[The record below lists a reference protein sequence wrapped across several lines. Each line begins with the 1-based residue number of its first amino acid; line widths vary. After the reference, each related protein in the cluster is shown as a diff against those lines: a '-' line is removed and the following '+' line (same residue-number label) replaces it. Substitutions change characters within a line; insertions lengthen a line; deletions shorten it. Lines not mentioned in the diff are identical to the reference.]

1 MDRLLRLRFKLKRK
15 KPDFIRTEA
24 HRHKRLGEKWRRPR
38 GRHNKMRLKWK
49 EKPKVVSIGYRS
61 PKAVRGLHP
70 SGYEDVLVY
79 NVKDLEKINP
89 EKQAIRIASSVGMR
103 KKIEIIKK
111 AKELGIKILNI
122 SEEKQEELLK
132 SLKGGNNEPNSTEEV
147 SS

>member
-15 KPDFIRTEA
+15 KPDFLRTEA
-24 HRHKRLGEKWRRPR
+24 HRHKRLGEKWRRPK

-49 EKPKVVSIGYRS
+49 EKPAVVEIGYRS

-79 NVKDLEKINP
+79 NINDLEKLNP
-89 EKQAIRIASSVGMR
+89 EKQAARIASTVGKR
-103 KKIEIIKK
+103 KKIEIIKR
-111 AKELGIKILNI
+111 ARELGIKILNI

-132 SLKGGNNEPNSTEEV
+132 IVKVEE
-147 SS
+147 